1 MSDRRVKRILLIIAI
16 VLVFLLFV
24 FAAAALSYT
33 YKEMRHEGLTYSQWY
48 ESSIFV
54 FYSCLVFTVSF
65 SILLVY
71 LLICLLRFGRKT
83 GFVLNSRTKK
93 AALAVAV
100 ILSVCLVIITRMR
113 LRAINLA
120 AADGAE
126 ALEPYIRSYG
136 NSMVLSAVCV
146 TTTMILA
153 VSIVRNRLK
162 GNRKHEVPSS
172 ATKHEVPYSDQI
184 ETHRISG

>member
-1 MSDRRVKRILLIIAI
+1 MGDRRVKRILLIIAT
-16 VLVFLLFV
+16 VLVFLLFA

-33 YKEMRHEGLTYSQWY
+33 VKEMRHEGLTYSQWY
-48 ESSIFV
+48 ESSIFA
-54 FYSCLVFTVSF
+54 FYSCLVFTVAF

-83 GFVLNSRTKK
+83 GAVQNSRSKTAVL
-93 AALAVAV
+93 AAAV

-113 LRAINLA
+113 LRSINQA

-126 ALEPYIRSYG
+126 ALEPYIHAYG
-136 NSMVLSAVCV
+136 ISMVLASACI
-146 TTTMILA
+146 TTTAILA
-153 VSIVRNRLK
+153 VSMLINRLK

-172 ATKHEVPYSDQI
+172 T
-184 ETHRISG
+184 